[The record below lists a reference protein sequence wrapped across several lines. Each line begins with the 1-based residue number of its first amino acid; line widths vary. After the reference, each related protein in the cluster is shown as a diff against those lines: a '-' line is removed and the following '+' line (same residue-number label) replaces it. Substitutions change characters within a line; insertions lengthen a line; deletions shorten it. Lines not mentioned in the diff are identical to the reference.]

1 MPADEIR
8 SDGFKV
14 LFFDNIVNKTSYVI
28 KDARREPLNATT
40 TTKGASCTIQI
51 GQKRYCLA
59 CCGNHV
65 NVEFVFAL
73 EMLKYLLLMRNS
85 VAFRFL
91 ALQ

>member
-14 LFFDNIVNKTSYVI
+14 LFFDNIINKTSYAI

-40 TTKGASCTIQI
+40 ITKGAIQI
-51 GQKRYCLA
+51 GQKRYRLA
-59 CCGNHV
+59 CSGNHV

-73 EMLKYLLLMRNS
+73 EMLKYLLAMRNS
-85 VAFRFL
+85 VAFGLL